1 MTILKMVIISIKY
14 IIRIISVEHNIV
26 FQAGWNL
33 SVPEYFTSSTSS
45 LRHPHWEY
53 PGETASSSCRWH
65 RNHSTPP
72 AQSFWRSARRPQGG
86 FRGRMQDVVC
96 KLVGFWLVPRYVMN
110 ANGTEWVW
118 EHIATRSAYY
128 YINYCYYNTY
138 FSLIEIIR
146 NKWYNINNW
155 FNRHQNI

>member
-1 MTILKMVIISIKY
+1 LDMVII
-14 IIRIISVEHNIV
+14 R
-26 FQAGWNL
+26 
-33 SVPEYFTSSTSS
+33 P
-45 LRHPHWEY
+45 
-53 PGETASSSCRWH
+53 PGIDNGVYCDTGH
-65 RNHSTPP
+65 RNHSTTP

-96 KLVGFWLVPRYVMN
+96 KFVGFWLVPRYVMN

-128 YINYCYYNTY
+128 YINYGYYNTY
-138 FSLIEIIR
+138 FNLIEIIR

-155 FNRHQNI
+155 FNRYQNI